1 MTLRLVKR
9 AYIFQLLKNNFSVS
23 AAIFSILVL
32 ASCESIVLKD
42 TSKLNRNSGIEFFS
56 SVYNN
61 ILIFHRDQPDI
72 PVFMLAGLNG
82 LANIDNTIHHELS
95 NNEISIYFNQSIK
108 RTVQLSEKKDASSF
122 AELTTDLILQLQEES
137 NNLKDKTSNAIYS
150 VFLDHAI
157 LTLDEYTRYLPP
169 SDLQTKGTYQSIQK
183 QTKLNNSNEL
193 SVRENIRVIKISS
206 FVSGTSELIK
216 KQIQAIKDNEKN
228 PNKGIIIDLRNNR
241 GGRLDEAVAAAN
253 LFITEGTILKTQGR
267 NPDANQHY
275 IATPDSTDQ
284 NIPLVILINNITAS
298 AAEVLAAAIND
309 HDKGLLLGT
318 HSYGKGS
325 VQRVR
330 YLPNKGKLNITWKEL
345 FTPQGFSFTKFAVS
359 PKLCTANRG
368 KISQQDP
375 STLIKLIKL
384 KINENKA
391 ELKKTSIQTDGKVP
405 KINDNC
411 KIFKSKLEPNKDYDL
426 QIALKVLANK
436 HLYLELINHPM
447 TIDF

>member
-9 AYIFQLLKNNFSVS
+9 ANIFELLKNNFSVS
-23 AAIFSILVL
+23 AAILFILVL
-32 ASCESIVLKD
+32 GSCESIVLKD

-61 ILIFHRDQPDI
+61 ILIFHRDKPDI

-82 LANIDNTIHHELS
+82 LANIDNTIHNELS
-95 NNEISIYFNQSIK
+95 NNEISIYLNQNIK
-108 RTVQLSEKKDASSF
+108 RTVQLSGNKDASSL
-122 AELTTDLILQLQEES
+122 AELTIDIILQLQEES
-137 NNLKDKTSNAIYS
+137 NNLKDKTSNVIYS

-169 SDLQTKGTYQSIQK
+169 SDLQTNGTYQSIQK
-183 QTKLNNSNEL
+183 QKEINNSNEL

-228 PNKGIIIDLRNNR
+228 PNKGIVIDLRNNR

-345 FTPQGFSFTKFAVS
+345 FTPQGFSFTKFSVS
-359 PKLCTANRG
+359 PKLCTANRD

-375 STLIKLIKL
+375 STLLKLAKL
-384 KINENKA
+384 KINKNEA
-391 ELKKTSIQTDGKVP
+391 ELKKTSILTDGKVP
-405 KINDNC
+405 KINNNC
-411 KIFKSKLEPNKDYDL
+411 KILKSKLGSNNDYDL
-426 QIALKVLANK
+426 QIALKILANK

-447 TIDF
+447 IIDF

>member
-9 AYIFQLLKNNFSVS
+9 ANIFQLLKNNFSVS
-23 AAIFSILVL
+23 AAIFFILVL

-61 ILIFHRDQPDI
+61 ILIFHRDKPDI

-82 LANIDNTIHHELS
+82 LANIDNTIHNELS
-95 NNEISIYFNQSIK
+95 NNEISIYLNQNIK
-108 RTVQLSEKKDASSF
+108 RTVQLSGNNDASSL
-122 AELTTDLILQLQEES
+122 AELTTDIILQLQEES
-137 NNLKDKTSNAIYS
+137 NNLKDKTSNVIYS

-183 QTKLNNSNEL
+183 QTELKNSNEL

-228 PNKGIIIDLRNNR
+228 PTKGIVIDLRNNR

-253 LFITEGTILKTQGR
+253 LFITEGTILETQGR

-345 FTPQGFSFTKFAVS
+345 FTPQGFSFTKFSVS
-359 PKLCTANRG
+359 PKLCTANKD
-368 KISQQDP
+368 KISKQDP
-375 STLIKLIKL
+375 STLLKLIKL
-384 KINENKA
+384 KINKNKA
-391 ELKKTSIQTDGKVP
+391 EVKKTSILTDGKVP
-405 KINDNC
+405 KINNNC
-411 KIFKSKLEPNKDYDL
+411 KILKSKLGSNKDYDL
-426 QIALKVLANK
+426 QIALKILANK

>member
-1 MTLRLVKR
+1 
-9 AYIFQLLKNNFSVS
+9 
-23 AAIFSILVL
+23 
-32 ASCESIVLKD
+32 
-42 TSKLNRNSGIEFFS
+42 
-56 SVYNN
+56 
-61 ILIFHRDQPDI
+61 
-72 PVFMLAGLNG
+72 MLAGLNG
-82 LANIDNTIHHELS
+82 LANIDNRIHHELS

-216 KQIQAIKDNEKN
+216 KQIQAIKENEKN

-241 GGRLDEAVAAAN
+241 GGRLDEAVAAAD
-253 LFITEGTILKTQGR
+253 LFISEGTILKTQGR
-267 NPDANQHY
+267 HPDANQHY
-275 IATPDSTDQ
+275 IATPNNTNQD
-284 NIPLVILINNITAS
+284 IPLIILINNATAS

-345 FTPQGFSFTKFAVS
+345 FTPQGFSFTKFSVS
-359 PKLCTANRG
+359 PKLCTANKN
-368 KISQQDP
+368 KISQITT
-375 STLIKLIKL
+375 STLLESMLVKIKNKKFKSPKNSDPTQGKDL
-384 KINENKA
+384 KADNK
-391 ELKKTSIQTDGKVP
+391 
-405 KINDNC
+405 C
-411 KIFKSKLEPNKDYDL
+411 KILKSTLGSNEDYDL
-426 QIALKVLANK
+426 KIALDIIANK
-436 HLYLELINHPM
+436 HLYLEVINHPGI
-447 TIDF
+447 IDF